1 MTGWDPASAGF
12 RRRLVTAT
20 LALLVLGAVGVF
32 AQGFGGGRLGRY
44 VPISPNAKYDG
55 RFTFVRLRYGP
66 ETPYAGQQ
74 IPWSHDY
81 PLGEQHFMKIMND
94 ITFLNPRTEETD
106 ILPLDSPDL
115 FKYPLAYMAEPGFW
129 DLSDEEAAGFRAYLQ
144 KGGFVIFDDFAPRRG
159 FPERGGG
166 WGSFEYAFRQVIP
179 NAKFVDLDVSHPIFH
194 AFYEINSFDII
205 PQAYDEGRP
214 FFRGVFEDN
223 DPAKRLIAMINYN
236 TDVSEYWEWSDT
248 GLKPIDESNEAY
260 KLGVNYII
268 YGMTH

>member
-1 MTGWDPASAGF
+1 MRT
-12 RRRLVTAT
+12 RLIVAAT
-20 LALLVLGAVGVF
+20 VALVVVGAAATF
-32 AQGFGGGRLGRY
+32 AQGGFGGGRLGRY
-44 VPISPNAKYDG
+44 VPITPNAKYDG

-66 ETPYAGQQ
+66 ATPYAGQQ

-81 PLGEQHFMKIMND
+81 PLGEQHFMKILNEL
-94 ITFLNPRTEETD
+94 TYLNPHFAETD
-106 ILPLDSPDL
+106 ILPLDAPEL

-129 DLSDEEAAGFRAYLQ
+129 DVSPEEAANFRAYLQ

-159 FPERGGG
+159 FFERGGG
-166 WGSFEYAFRQVIP
+166 WGSFEYSFRQVIP
-179 NAKFVDLDVSHPIFH
+179 DAKFVDLDVSNPIFH
-194 AFYEINSFDII
+194 SFFEIPSFDII

-214 FFRGVFEDN
+214 FFRGVFENN
-223 DPAKRLIAMINYN
+223 DPTRRLIAMINYN
-236 TDVSEYWEWSDT
+236 TDVSEYWEFSDT

>member
-1 MTGWDPASAGF
+1 VKTVAAV
-12 RRRLVTAT
+12 L
-20 LALLVLGAVGVF
+20 LLVVLAAGGVL
-32 AQGFGGGRLGRY
+32 AQVFGGGRLGRY
-44 VPISPNAKYDG
+44 VPIAPNAKYDG
-55 RFTFVRLRYGP
+55 KFTFVRLRYGP

-81 PLGEQHFMKIMND
+81 PLGEQHFMRI
-94 ITFLNPRTEETD
+94 LNELTYLGAHVEQTD
-106 ILPLDSPDL
+106 ILPLDDPAL

-129 DLSDEEAAGFRAYLQ
+129 DLSESEAANFRAYLQ
-144 KGGFVIFDDFAPRRG
+144 KGGFVIFDDFAFQRG
-159 FPERGGG
+159 FRERGGG

-179 NAKFVDLDVSHPIFH
+179 DAKFVDLDVTHPIFH
-194 AFYEINSFDII
+194 SFFEIDSFDIV

-214 FFRGVFEDN
+214 VFRGVFEDN
-223 DPAKRLIAMINYN
+223 DPNKRLIAMINYN
-236 TDVSEYWEWSDT
+236 TDVSEYWEFSDT

>member
-1 MTGWDPASAGF
+1 MTM
-12 RRRLVTAT
+12 RTRLVLAAT
-20 LALLVLGAVGVF
+20 VALLVAGVVATF

-44 VPISPNAKYDG
+44 VPITPNAKYDG

-66 ETPYAGQQ
+66 ETPFAGQQ

-81 PLGEQHFMKIMND
+81 PLGEQHFMKILNE
-94 ITFLNPRTEETD
+94 ITYLGAHVEDTD
-106 ILPLDSPDL
+106 ILPLDAPEL

-129 DLSDEEAAGFRAYLQ
+129 DISDEEAANFRAYLQ

-166 WGSFEYAFRQVIP
+166 WGSFEYSFRQVLP
-179 NAKFVDLDVSHPIFH
+179 NAKFVDLDISHPIFH
-194 AFYEINSFDII
+194 AFFEIPSFDIV

-223 DPAKRLIAMINYN
+223 DPNKRLIAMINYN
-236 TDVSEYWEWSDT
+236 TDVSEYWEFSDT

-260 KLGVNYII
+260 KLGVNYIV